1 MKTMKRIA
9 AAALMLCILAA
20 MLPMAV
26 SAATTASGTFGTDVN
41 WVLEGTTLTISGSGA
56 MKEMGILSNAP
67 WYDYRAAIKNVVIED
82 GITSIG
88 ERAFYNCTSLISVT
102 IADSVWNIS
111 ENAFHLCSALTEIT
125 IPDSVVSMGGD
136 VFRGCSSLKN
146 ATLSNNINTISNNTF
161 YGCKNLTNVSV
172 SDELMGIGKYAF
184 YNCSSL
190 IDFAIPQSVTSIGSS
205 AFYGCSSLTD
215 VEIPNGISSIPS
227 SAFYNCDSLTSVK
240 LPDSVTQI
248 EENAFQSCNKL
259 ASITLPAGISNIGN
273 SAFSTCNKLK
283 AVFCLGTKEVKD
295 NLTVGYGNNAFNNAA
310 WHFEVTDAQLGTNK
324 VKHCA
329 ECDLYYLLDG
339 TGADFADVSK
349 TSWQI
354 KHANYAFVRGL
365 MAGKGTDNASGLV
378 RFDPNSPITREEFVQ
393 VLYNAEGKPNVAMN
407 NEFLDVQNTWYT
419 KAVLWAKSKDI
430 ANGTPD
436 GNFGVGK
443 NITRQDLALML
454 YKYAR
459 LKGCNM
465 SYNDGE
471 INRYADGNKVS
482 DYAKTAMNWAVKN
495 GILSGKGNVGDPI
508 SSFHLDP
515 AGTATRAECAAMLR
529 NFMTNFGL

>member
-26 SAATTASGTFGTDVN
+26 SAATIASGTFGTGVN

-67 WYDYRAAIKNVVIED
+67 WYDYRTAIKNVVIED

-88 ERAFYNCTSLISVT
+88 ERAFYNCTSLIGVT
-102 IADSVWNIS
+102 IADSVWKIS
-111 ENAFHLCSALTEIT
+111 DNAFHLCSALTEIT
-125 IPDSVVSMGGD
+125 IPDCVVSMGEE
-136 VFRGCSSLKN
+136 VFGGCSSLKN
-146 ATLSNNINTISNNTF
+146 VVLSNNVSTISDNTF
-161 YGCKNLTNVSV
+161 YGCKNLTSVSV
-172 SDELMGIGKYAF
+172 SDQLMGIGKYAF

-190 IDFAIPQSVTSIGSS
+190 IDFAIPQSVTSIGNSV
-205 AFYGCSSLTD
+205 FYGCSSLTD
-215 VEIPNGISSIPS
+215 VQIPNGISVIPKY
-227 SAFYNCDSLTSVK
+227 AFYNCDSLTSVT

-248 EENAFQSCNKL
+248 EQSAFQGCDKL
-259 ASITLPAGISNIGN
+259 ASITLPAGISNIES
-273 SAFSTCNKLK
+273 SAFLSCNKLK
-283 AVFCLGTKEVKD
+283 AVFCLGAKEVKD
-295 NLTVGYGNNAFNNAA
+295 NLTVGYNNAKLTNAD
-310 WHFEVTDAQLGTNK
+310 WHFEVADAQLGANAA
-324 VKHCA
+324 KHCA

-365 MAGKGTDNASGLV
+365 MAGKGTDANGLV
-378 RFDPNSPITREEFVQ
+378 KFDPNSPITREEFVQ

-419 KAVLWAKSKDI
+419 KAVLWAKANDI

-459 LKGCNM
+459 LKNCDT
-465 SYNDGE
+465 SYNSGE

-482 DYAKTAMNWAVKN
+482 DYAKIAMNWAVKN
-495 GILSGKGNVGDPI
+495 GILSGKGNAGDPI

-515 AGTATRAECAAMLR
+515 TGTATRAECAAMLR
-529 NFMTNFGL
+529 NFMTKFGK